1 MRESLLKILEPAV
14 AALNYE
20 LVELEFHGGVLRIYI
35 DRPEGVTLDDCQ
47 KVSQQL
53 SAVLDV
59 EDPIPGAYTLEVS
72 SPGLDRPL
80 RKPADFRRRTGQRVR
95 IELLLPLNGR
105 RRFTGT
111 LRGVETD
118 EVLIEVDATLVRL
131 PFAQIGKARLV
142 PEF

>member
-1 MRESLLKILEPAV
+1 MLFRS
-14 AALNYE
+14 
-20 LVELEFHGGVLRIYI
+20 GVLRIYI

-80 RKPADFRRRTGQRVR
+80 RKPADFRQRLGQRVR

>member
-1 MRESLLKILEPAV
+1 MRESLLKILEPAIE
-14 AALNYE
+14 ALDYE
-20 LVELEFHGGVLRIYI
+20 LVELEFQGGVLRIYI

-47 KVSQQL
+47 KVSQQM

-80 RKPADFRRRTGQRVR
+80 RKLMDFQLRAGQRVR
-95 IELLLPLNGR
+95 IELLLPLDGR
-105 RRFTGT
+105 RRFSGT
-111 LRGVETD
+111 LRGVEAA
-118 EVLIEVDATLVRL
+118 EVLIEVDGKLLRL